1 MVFRMTLKT
10 PPISQVPLF
19 ADLPTAEHTYLAATL
34 QQVSYPSGAL
44 LFREGDFGEHFYIVL
59 EGELEIIKALG
70 TTNELMLDARGSG
83 EFVGEMSMF
92 NHDNV
97 RTASVRAR
105 GLTQLLKMHHGEF
118 DALMHRHPA
127 LAYKMVRVLSTRLRD
142 ANNATI
148 RDLQDKNRQLTQAYI
163 DLQTAQDQ
171 IIEQETL
178 ARELQVARDIQEHML
193 PRSLPN
199 LAGFDFSACMV
210 PARVVG
216 GDFYDFIPLDEDRLG
231 IVIADVCGKGL
242 PAALLMALTRSLLR
256 AEASRDSPSSDVLL
270 SVNRHLLDMNDA
282 RTFVTMLYGVL
293 HRRTRE
299 FVYVR
304 AGHELPLVV
313 TCAGAISEPA
323 MGLGQPI
330 GILPEPALDLQTIV
344 IPNGGVLLLYTDGVT
359 EAVDPGGSFFETER
373 LYEIARQTAGATA
386 QVFCDRL
393 LAAVTAHRG
402 PAPQADDVTLV
413 AVHACLAES

>member
-1 MVFRMTLKT
+1 MVLRMTLT
-10 PPISQVPLF
+10 EPLISQVPLF
-19 ADLPTAEHTYLAATL
+19 ANLPDEEHTYLAATL
-34 QQVSYPSGAL
+34 RQVTYPSGVL
-44 LFREGDFGEHFYIVL
+44 LFREGDFGEHFYVVL

-70 TTNELMLDARGSG
+70 TASELRLDARGSG
-83 EFVGEMSMF
+83 EFVGEMSML
-92 NHDNV
+92 NRDNV
-97 RTASVRAR
+97 RTASVRTR
-105 GLTQLLKMHHGEF
+105 GFTRLLEMPHAEL
-118 DALMHRHPA
+118 DALMHRHPE
-127 LAYKMVRVLSTRLRD
+127 LAYEMVRVLSTRLRD

-148 RDLQDKNRQLTQAYI
+148 RDLQDKNRQLTQAYV

-178 ARELQVARDIQEHML
+178 ARELQVARNIQEHML

-199 LAGFDFSACMV
+199 LAGFDFSAYMV
-210 PARVVG
+210 PARVVS
-216 GDFYDFIPLDEDRLG
+216 GDFYDFIPLDDDRLG

-256 AEASRDSPSSDVLL
+256 AEASRDSSCSDVLR
-270 SVNRHLLDMNDA
+270 SVNRHLLDMNDS

-313 TCAGAISEPA
+313 GPDGAMIVPV
-323 MGLGQPI
+323 MGLGQPL
-330 GILPEPALDLQTIV
+330 GILPQPALDLQTVV
-344 IPNGGVLLLYTDGVT
+344 IPSGGVLLLYTDGVT
-359 EAVDPGGSFFETER
+359 EAVDPDGNFFETER
-373 LYEIARQTAGATA
+373 LYATARQAAGCTA

-393 LAAVTAHRG
+393 LDAVTAHRG
-402 PAPQADDVTLV
+402 PAAQADDVTLV
-413 AVHACLAES
+413 AVHAI

>member
-1 MVFRMTLKT
+1 MVFCMTLKE
-10 PPISQVPLF
+10 PLISQVPLF
-19 ADLPTAEHTYLAATL
+19 ANLPAHEHAYLAGT
-34 QQVSYPSGAL
+34 L
-44 LFREGDFGEHFYIVL
+44 LFREGDYGEHFYVVL
-59 EGELEIIKALG
+59 EGRLEIIKALG
-70 TTNELMLDARGSG
+70 TASELLLDARGSG
-83 EFVGEMSMF
+83 EFVGEMSML
-92 NHDNV
+92 NRDNV
-97 RTASVRAR
+97 RTASVRTK
-105 GLTQLLKMHHGEF
+105 GLTRLLEMRHAEL
-118 DALMHRHPA
+118 DALMHRHPD
-127 LAYKMVRVLSTRLRD
+127 LAYEMVRVLSTRLRD

-148 RDLQDKNRQLTQAYI
+148 RDLQDKNRQLTQAYV

-178 ARELQVARDIQEHML
+178 ARELQVARNIQEHML

-210 PARVVG
+210 PARVVS

-256 AEASRDSPSSDVLL
+256 AEASRDSPSIDVLR
-270 SVNRHLLDMNDA
+270 SVNRHLLDMNDS

-304 AGHELPLVV
+304 AGHELPLVIGPDGAV
-313 TCAGAISEPA
+313 TVPK

-330 GILPEPALDLQTIV
+330 GILPQPALDQQTVV
-344 IPNGGVLLLYTDGVT
+344 IPSGGVLLLYTDGVT
-359 EAVDPGGSFFETER
+359 EAVDPAGNFFETER
-373 LYEIARQTAGATA
+373 LYETARQISGATA

-393 LAAVTAHRG
+393 LDAVTTHRG
-402 PAPQADDVTLV
+402 PAAQADDVTLV
-413 AVHACLAES
+413 AVHAI

>member
-1 MVFRMTLKT
+1 MVYSMTLNE
-10 PPISQVPLF
+10 PLIGQVPLF
-19 ADLPTAEHTYLAATL
+19 ARLPAEEHAYLAATL
-34 QQVSYPSGAL
+34 RQVTYPSGAL
-44 LFREGDFGEHFYIVL
+44 LFREGDYGDRFYIVL

-70 TTNELMLDARGSG
+70 TSSELMLDARGSG
-83 EFVGEMSMF
+83 EFVGEMSML
-92 NHDNV
+92 NRDNV

-105 GLTQLLKMHHGEF
+105 GPTQLLEMRHAEL
-118 DALMHRHPA
+118 DALMHRHPE
-127 LAYKMVRVLSTRLRD
+127 LAYELVRVLSTRLRD

-148 RDLQDKNRQLTQAYI
+148 RDLQDKNRQLTQAYL
-163 DLQTAQDQ
+163 DLQAAQAQ

-178 ARELQVARDIQEHML
+178 ARELQVARNIQEHML

-199 LAGFDFSACMV
+199 MAGFDFSACMV
-210 PARVVG
+210 PARVVS
-216 GDFYDFIPLDEDRLG
+216 GDFYDFIPLDDDRLG

-256 AEASRDSPSSDVLL
+256 AEASRDNPPSDVLR
-270 SVNRHLLDMNDA
+270 SVNRHLLDMNDS

-313 TCAGAISEPA
+313 GPDGEVIVPE
-323 MGLGQPI
+323 MGLGQPL
-330 GILPEPALDLQTIV
+330 GILPRPALDLQTVV
-344 IPNGGVLLLYTDGVT
+344 IPSGGVLLLYTDGVT

-373 LYEIARQTAGATA
+373 LYETARQTSGSTA
-386 QVFCDRL
+386 QVICDRL
-393 LAAVTAHRG
+393 LDAVSAHRG

-413 AVHACLAES
+413 AVHAI

>member
-1 MVFRMTLKT
+1 MNGFHMTLKE
-10 PPISQVPLF
+10 PLISQVPLF
-19 ADLPTAEHTYLAATL
+19 ANLPAQEHAYLAATL
-34 QQVSYPSGAL
+34 RRVIFPSGTL

-59 EGELEIIKALG
+59 EGELEIIKAMG
-70 TTNELMLDARGSG
+70 TANELMLDARGNG

-92 NHDNV
+92 NRDNV
-97 RTASVRAR
+97 RTASVRTR
-105 GLTQLLKMHHGEF
+105 GLTHLLEMHHREF
-118 DALMHRHPA
+118 DALMHRHPD
-127 LAYKMVRVLSTRLRD
+127 LAYEMVRVLSTRLRD

-148 RDLQDKNRQLTQAYI
+148 RDLQAKNRQLTQAYL
-163 DLQTAQDQ
+163 DLQTAQAQ

-178 ARELQVARDIQEHML
+178 ARELQVARNIQEHML

-199 LAGFDFSACMV
+199 MVGFDFSACMV
-210 PARVVG
+210 PAHVVS
-216 GDFYDFIPLDEDRLG
+216 GDFYDFIPLDDDRLG
-231 IVIADVCGKGL
+231 IVVADVCGKSL

-256 AEASRDSPSSDVLL
+256 AEASRDTPSSDVLR
-270 SVNRHLLDMNDA
+270 SVNRHLLDMNDS

-304 AGHELPLVV
+304 AGHELPLVIGPD
-313 TCAGAISEPA
+313 GAVFVPE

-330 GILPEPALDLQTIV
+330 GILPEPALDMQTVV

-359 EAVDPGGSFFETER
+359 EAVDPGGNFFETER
-373 LYEIARQTAGATA
+373 LYATARQTAGDTA
-386 QVFCDRL
+386 QVICDRL
-393 LAAVTAHRG
+393 LEAVAAHRG

-413 AVHACLAES
+413 AVHAI

>member
-1 MVFRMTLKT
+1 MTLKE
-10 PPISQVPLF
+10 PQISQVPLF
-19 ADLPTAEHTYLAATL
+19 ANLPAEEHAYLAAML
-34 QQVSYPSGAL
+34 QQVTYPSGAL

-59 EGELEIIKALG
+59 EGELEIIKAFG
-70 TTNELMLDARGSG
+70 TINELMLDARGSG

-92 NHDNV
+92 NRDNV

-118 DALMHRHPA
+118 DALMHRNPD
-127 LAYKMVRVLSTRLRD
+127 LAYEMVRVLSTRLRD

-148 RDLQDKNRQLTQAYI
+148 RDLQHKNRQLTQAYV

-178 ARELQVARDIQEHML
+178 AHELQVARNIQEHML

-216 GDFYDFIPLDEDRLG
+216 GDFYDFIPLDDDRLG

-256 AEASRDSPSSDVLL
+256 AEASRDSPSSDVLR
-270 SVNRHLLDMNDA
+270 SVNRHLLDMNDS

-299 FVYVR
+299 FAYAR

-313 TCAGAISEPA
+313 SRDGAMIVPE

-330 GILPEPALDLQTIV
+330 GILPQPALDLQTII
-344 IPNGGVLLLYTDGVT
+344 IPSGGVLLLYTDGVT
-359 EAVDPGGSFFETER
+359 EAVDPGGRFFEAER
-373 LYEIARQTAGATA
+373 LYETARQISGANA

-393 LAAVTAHRG
+393 LDAVTAHRG
-402 PAPQADDVTLV
+402 PAAQADDVTLV
-413 AVHACLAES
+413 AVHAI